1 MSKNKTMRFGFWPNP
16 RSDYEATK
24 TLAQYA
30 EAIGWDGIWLADH
43 FLPEEQAL
51 IPVHECWI
59 TMAALARDVPRVRL
73 GTLVASNTY
82 RHPAVLAN
90 MVATLDNL
98 ADGRVV
104 LGLGAGW
111 QQNEHEA
118 YGLDYGSVG
127 SRLDRLEEA
136 CQIIKGLFSNEHF
149 SFNGEHYQLQD
160 APLEPKPQQ
169 TKMPLMI
176 GGGGEKRTLKI
187 TAQYADEWNVWGDVD
202 IMRHKMGVLD
212 QHCESLGRDPQEIE
226 RSAVALLFLSDNE
239 KYLKR
244 IREANIA
251 SPTIIGNVD
260 EVIEIVSELREIGVK
275 ELIIPDFTL
284 GTLIGADNVKQEL
297 MEKFITEVAAVVG

>member
-16 RSDYEATK
+16 RSDYKATK
-24 TLAQYA
+24 TLAQHA
-30 EAIGWDGIWLADH
+30 EATGWDGIWLADH

-73 GTLVASNTY
+73 GTLVAGNTY

-149 SFNGEHYQLQD
+149 SFDGEHYQLQE

-202 IMRHKMGVLD
+202 ILRHKMGVLD
-212 QHCESLGRDPQEIE
+212 QHCESVGRDPQEIE

-244 IREANIA
+244 IREADIA
-251 SPTIIGNVD
+251 SPTIIGNVN
-260 EVIEIVSELREIGVK
+260 EVIEIVSKLKEIGVK

-297 MEKFITEVAAVVG
+297 MEKFITEVAAVAG

>member
-16 RSDYEATK
+16 RSDYKATK
-24 TLAQYA
+24 TLAQHA
-30 EAIGWDGIWLADH
+30 EATGWDGIWLADH

-73 GTLVASNTY
+73 GTLVAGNTY

-202 IMRHKMGVLD
+202 ILRHKMGVLD
-212 QHCESLGRDPQEIE
+212 QHCESVERDPQEIE

-244 IREANIA
+244 IREADIA
-251 SPTIIGNVD
+251 SPTIIGNVN
-260 EVIEIVSELREIGVK
+260 EVIEIVSKLKEIGVK

-297 MEKFITEVAAVVG
+297 MEKFITEVAAVAG

>member
-16 RSDYEATK
+16 RSDYKATK
-24 TLAQYA
+24 TLAQHA
-30 EAIGWDGIWLADH
+30 EATGWDGIWLADH

-73 GTLVASNTY
+73 GTLVAGNTY

-202 IMRHKMGVLD
+202 ILRHKMGVLD
-212 QHCESLGRDPQEIE
+212 QHCESVERDPQEIE

-244 IREANIA
+244 IREADIA
-251 SPTIIGNVD
+251 SPTIIGNVN
-260 EVIEIVSELREIGVK
+260 EVIEIVSKLKEIGVK

-297 MEKFITEVAAVVG
+297 MEKFITEVAAIAG

>member
-16 RSDYEATK
+16 RSDYKATK
-24 TLAQYA
+24 TLAQHA
-30 EAIGWDGIWLADH
+30 EATGWDGIWLADH

-73 GTLVASNTY
+73 GTLVAGNTY

-149 SFNGEHYQLQD
+149 SFNGEHYKLQD

-202 IMRHKMGVLD
+202 ILRHKMGVLD
-212 QHCESLGRDPQEIE
+212 QHCESVGRDPQEIE

-244 IREANIA
+244 IREADIA
-251 SPTIIGNVD
+251 SPTIIGNVN
-260 EVIEIVSELREIGVK
+260 EVIEIVSKLKEIGVK

-297 MEKFITEVAAVVG
+297 MEKFITEVAAVAG

>member
-16 RSDYEATK
+16 RSDYKATK
-24 TLAQYA
+24 TLAQHA
-30 EAIGWDGIWLADH
+30 EATGWDGIWLADH

-73 GTLVASNTY
+73 GTLVAGNTY

-149 SFNGEHYQLQD
+149 SFNGEHYQLQN

-202 IMRHKMGVLD
+202 ILRHKMGVLD
-212 QHCESLGRDPQEIE
+212 QHCESVGRDPQEIE

-244 IREANIA
+244 IREADIA
-251 SPTIIGNVD
+251 SPTIIGNVN
-260 EVIEIVSELREIGVK
+260 EVIEIVSKLKEIGVK

-297 MEKFITEVAAVVG
+297 MEKFITEVAAVAG

>member
-1 MSKNKTMRFGFWPNP
+1 LSKNKTMRFGFWPNP
-16 RSDYEATK
+16 RSDYKATK
-24 TLAQYA
+24 TLAQHA
-30 EAIGWDGIWLADH
+30 EATGWDGIWLADH

-73 GTLVASNTY
+73 GTLVAGNTY

-202 IMRHKMGVLD
+202 ILRHKMGVLD
-212 QHCESLGRDPQEIE
+212 QHCESVGRDPQEIE

-244 IREANIA
+244 IREADIA
-251 SPTIIGNVD
+251 SPTIIGNVN
-260 EVIEIVSELREIGVK
+260 EVIEIVSKLKEIGVK

-297 MEKFITEVAAVVG
+297 MEKFITDVAAVAG